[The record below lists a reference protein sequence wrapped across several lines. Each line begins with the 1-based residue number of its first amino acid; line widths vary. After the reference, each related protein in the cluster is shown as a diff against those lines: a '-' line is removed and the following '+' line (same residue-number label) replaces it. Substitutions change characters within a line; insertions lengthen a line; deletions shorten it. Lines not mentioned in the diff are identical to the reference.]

1 MYCHLKTVKKWIMV
15 AYLTMLSMSLYAYAR
30 GEPSEDQVK
39 AAFVFNFAK
48 FVEWPESALSSA
60 NVLNLCVTS
69 QDKMTNALKLL
80 NQREAQGHVLRVID
94 ITAPE
99 KLEDYACHMLFIT
112 DSEQKRQHQWLAKVQ
127 NQAVLTIA
135 DNLAFIK
142 QGGMISLYTEDSRV
156 QFVVN
161 QSVTQGTGLKIS
173 ARMLQLA
180 RVPRE

>member
-1 MYCHLKTVKKWIMV
+1 MGYRLPTIKWILI

-48 FVEWPESALSSA
+48 FVDWPVVALKA
-60 NVLNLCVTS
+60 GDTLNLCVIGK
-69 QDKMTNALKLL
+69 DKTTDALKQL
-80 NQREAQGHVLRVID
+80 NQREAQGHLLQVINIVD
-94 ITAPE
+94 EPDTVTHHG
-99 KLEDYACHMLFIT
+99 CHVLFIGI
-112 DSEQKRQHQWLAKVQ
+112 SEKKRQQQWLAKVK

-135 DNLAFIK
+135 DNLEFIK
-142 QGGMISLYTEDSRV
+142 EGGMISLYTEEQRV
-156 QFVVN
+156 QFMVN
-161 QSVTQGTGLKIS
+161 QSVTQGTGLKLS